1 MDILNLMLEN
11 PGEWLSSDERGQGI
25 VVSSRIR
32 LARNLAD
39 YPFAV
44 RMTPA
49 NQAAVESRLIT
60 AVRDCPN
67 FAFQVFSMEKISDS
81 DRQFLMERHLISR
94 EFAEG
99 DGARSVMIAPD
110 QSASV
115 MINEEDHLRIQ
126 VIKPG
131 FNLEAA
137 WEEIDSLDDQIE
149 SRVVYA
155 WHEQLGYLTACPT
168 NVGTGLRVSLMLHLP
183 ALVLTKQ
190 FVRMHQSLQKISLIV
205 RGLYGEGSQ
214 ALGDFYQIS
223 NQATLGM
230 AEHDILELVGDVADA
245 VIGYEIRA
253 REHLLEERKDE
264 IEAEIRKA
272 AGTLRAAE
280 SISLEET
287 LRCLSLIR
295 LGIQLGLVTDIP
307 IATVNFLILNV
318 QPAHLERLYGSVFS
332 SLDADIFRARYVQKM
347 LKQL

>member
-1 MDILNLMLEN
+1 MDILKAMLES
-11 PGEWLSSDERGQGI
+11 PEDWLSSDERGQGI

-49 NQAAVESRLIT
+49 DQAAVEKRLSA
-60 AVRDCPN
+60 AVCDCPN
-67 FAFQVFSMEKISDS
+67 FTFHAFSMEEMDES
-81 DRQFLMERHLISR
+81 DRLFLMERHLISR
-94 EFAEG
+94 EFANG
-99 DGARSVMIAPD
+99 DGARSVLIAPA

-131 FNLEAA
+131 FNLDAA

-245 VIGYEIRA
+245 VIGYEMRA

-264 IEAEIRKA
+264 IETEIRT
-272 AGTLRAAE
+272 AGLSLRNEETL
-280 SISLEET
+280 SLEDA
-287 LRCLSLIR
+287 LRCLSLLR

-307 IATVNFLILNV
+307 MATVNFLILNV
-318 QPAHLERLYGSVFS
+318 QPAHLERLFGSE
-332 SLDADIFRARYVQKM
+332 LDPLDEDAFRAQYVRKM
-347 LKQL
+347 LRK